1 MIRKSIL
8 SVLGGTVLAS
18 VLSFGVSAKAQC
30 GAWCPDRIGNYY
42 IAGCIV
48 YWHFTLFWPGVEI
61 TEVDCQ
67 YTEGGSGGDPTI
79 AE

>member
-1 MIRKSIL
+1 MIKRSIL
-8 SVLGGTVLAS
+8 SVLGGVVLAS
-18 VLSFGVSAKAQC
+18 TLSLGVGAKAQC

-48 YWHFTLFWPGVEI
+48 YWQFTVLWPGVEI
-61 TEVDCQ
+61 TEVVCQ
-67 YTEGGSGGDPTI
+67 YTEGGSGDPNI